1 MLVEDSSIVDKEKDT
16 CKVSQTDGMIL
27 YLMIIVNIG
36 QTSTDPEISD
46 LQVFQL
52 FPPACMQE
60 GKLIHPTTDWSRTAR
75 NKISLLKAASDRSQ
89 TKVTSYY
96 DMVKKVSNI
105 VQESPQLQQVLG
117 TIVQGTHKEAYDNT
131 KVNPTEKFSA
141 ILKQLLSNAIRNA
154 NKAPQGKRH
163 DIVIKKFAVSLF
175 ILSGPMAYDFFVEI
189 CQKLYLV

>member
-46 LQVFQL
+46 LQVFRL

-60 GKLIHPTTDWSRTAR
+60 GKLIHPTTDWSRTVH
-75 NKISLLKAASDRSQ
+75 NKISLLKAASDPTDCSQ

-96 DMVKKVSNI
+96 DMVKN
-105 VQESPQLQQVLG
+105 LRFL
-117 TIVQGTHKEAYDNT
+117 
-131 KVNPTEKFSA
+131 
-141 ILKQLLSNAIRNA
+141 
-154 NKAPQGKRH
+154 
-163 DIVIKKFAVSLF
+163 
-175 ILSGPMAYDFFVEI
+175 ILSKNLHSYRSFRYY
-189 CQKLYLV
+189 YLRHT